1 MAKTIADL
9 QALAVDDHVIDSNKK
24 EKEIR
29 ERLAAL
35 GTAGQEAVAPRD
47 DIFYLLTTFFSHYY
61 KDGGFL
67 SLLRY
72 QADTYAIP
80 YESIEVKLHWA
91 NADQFYIK
99 SAKNFRDY
107 TFRPGPPPGRPLP
120 RHRRLHRPT
129 WGMGPL
135 HGHRRNQRRLTAEQ
149 VWEDI
154 LRIVFNEAAGGILH
168 VRNLKSAA
176 GELSLTIGNSA
187 EP

>member
-47 DIFYLLTTFFSHYY
+47 DIFSLLTTFFSHYS

-120 RHRRLHRPT
+120 RLNRPT